1 MAGPELCPTGKCKAL
16 LTAAVNTPLIWQF
29 LSEEL
34 EELRMQEQRRRVP
47 SLHVIHSISI
57 TREPK

>member
-1 MAGPELCPTGKCKAL
+1 MTGPELCPMGKCKAL

-34 EELRMQEQRRRVP
+34 EELRTQELTSQSP
-47 SLHVIHSISI
+47 ISE
-57 TREPK
+57 RNS